1 MGISFPT
8 ASVDGDY
15 FLRTDYSPKRLF
27 RYDGERWVKMQD
39 NVRMTMTNTND
50 RLTQLG
56 TFVNNT
62 TTNEIGGEEVTERQA
77 LSKALRPK
85 ADDV

>member
-1 MGISFPT
+1 MKTVNHLINS
-8 ASVDGDY
+8 ANDY
-15 FLRTDYSPKRLF
+15 FLRTDFLPNRLF